1 MKNKQKQLKIKEKTI
16 DALESLKPSNK
27 QLPSIRDFISKERL
41 NSEIVN
47 EIERNEEEEEEK
59 KVNRSKMVYE
69 GSKETDDFRKLKTIR
84 VFGNEIIN
92 NVEQI
97 INKYEHGK

>member
-47 EIERNEEEEEEK
+47 EIERNEEEEEK

-97 INKYEHGK
+97 INKYGHGK

>member
-47 EIERNEEEEEEK
+47 EIERNEEEEEK